1 MANPPS
7 GRSVKIDQ
15 DERGGWSSDRPRR
28 EGGER
33 PPDVSVRCHVLR
45 PTELLRYSPG
55 SLLLVVA
62 PVAADG
68 ERFVTRLIEERG
80 AVLSI
85 GKVRELI
92 TGRVPEAEL
101 DARAAELL
109 EAAVAKRLGARES
122 VVVPTTALDGET
134 RARFVLAAAR
144 QKRPRHLVLIEPPR
158 EAIDDDARGEL
169 NALRRALE
177 SGALG
182 DEGFH
187 TALRLGPATV
197 GDVRRVVFRPPP
209 SDD

>member
-33 PPDVSVRCHVLR
+33 PPDVAVRCHVLR

-55 SLLLVVA
+55 SLLLIVA

-68 ERFVTRLIEERG
+68 DRFVGRLIEERG
-80 AVLSI
+80 ALLSI
-85 GKVRELI
+85 GKVRGLLE
-92 TGRVPEAEL
+92 GRVAEAEL
-101 DARAAELL
+101 EARAAELL
-109 EAAVAKRLGARES
+109 DAAVAKRVAARDS
-122 VVVPTTALDGET
+122 VVVATDALDGEAH
-134 RARFVLAAAR
+134 ARFVLAAAKE
-144 QKRPRHLVLIEPPR
+144 KRPRHMVLIEPAR
-158 EAIDDDARGEL
+158 DAIDEDARAGL

-177 SGALG
+177 SGGLG
-182 DEGFH
+182 ERGFH
-187 TALRLGPATV
+187 TALRLGPTTV
-197 GDVRRVVFRPPP
+197 GDVRRIVFRPPP